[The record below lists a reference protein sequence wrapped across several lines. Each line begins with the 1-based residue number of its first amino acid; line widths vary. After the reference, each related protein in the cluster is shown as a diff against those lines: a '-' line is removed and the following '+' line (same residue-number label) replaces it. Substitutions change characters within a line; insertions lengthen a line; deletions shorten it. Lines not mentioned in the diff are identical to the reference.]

1 MRPSHFSA
9 KLAWL
14 VSCFV
19 VITTYSFSQ
28 STKVTI
34 KALTVSSSVSSD
46 GEDNYDYRVN
56 TWYNNILN
64 PNCIDFDD
72 AAKSVLHQVKADDQL
87 RVDNIF
93 LSNVSTP
100 IDFDIETWEDDGCK
114 GGCSY
119 NTDWDCGGADEA
131 HCGRRNAFPNDIQ
144 ILDLVPGNFVG
155 NNIISTACS
164 GWMIKF
170 HFAYNPVKPTLTKLE
185 YASSGN
191 PFKVYDGSQICP
203 TTSIRIS
210 VSNVHKAAHQDFI
223 TYTWEYW
230 AGEYVSVTNPEYCSD
245 PTWCS
250 GGGGGG
256 GGGGTG
262 DPVSRI
268 RSIATAS
275 GEEPPTDPPC
285 CFEPTR
291 INVPLW
297 RVYTTTTPLVSAGAL
312 VIPNVHELPGVAGIT
327 SNKSVHFR
335 TLITSNG
342 MTSLYSDPIKIT
354 VSPKPPAIGV
364 VNTDPSCSVA
374 ATGAVR
380 ITGITGM
387 GTYKYILR
395 EGNSFEPCNPAL
407 GNCNSGVNS
416 DSDISGSSETSLNI
430 PDGSYTLIVANP
442 GSTKGV
448 CASTIYPVVVNAI
461 ADNRVTNLAETDIS
475 HHGDSEGAI
484 SFQTLGGN
492 QAVLSYDLYKS
503 GPETP
508 QAWNSPTINDGT
520 KIFSGLPI
528 GTYNLTVTDG
538 GCSPPVMIKSI
549 TLTQPK
555 RVFENDAFAV
565 TNATCTSPAD
575 GAIALSV
582 QKTSGVYD
590 TSPPNTSY
598 YHYRIFRSGVSA
610 AVKELITTSPS
621 YSATDLLPGTY
632 VARVIEQG
640 GIDENGYS
648 ISFTIADPPPITVPS
663 INTTNLN
670 CFHDNSGAITV
681 SAQGGTGSFVY
692 EMTDASAVS
701 FSSTEGSFSG
711 LHAGP
716 YYLAVKQP
724 GCDDQLNYSS
734 PITLRE
740 PTDIKFSISHTD
752 LSCFESGDG
761 SVTIQ
766 SINGGTPASSPEAA
780 YNSYIWEK
788 LTNGSWQY
796 EGSSLTA
803 ELLSAGAY
811 RFSAR
816 DDKNCLKISDV
827 VDVRQPEPLSITSI
841 VAKHIVCYG
850 GKGDFV
856 LTASGGTEP
865 YNPVYSM
872 DGGATYKDIP
882 TTPSLGKGQYM
893 VGIVDQHGC
902 KITDERFQTIT
913 APDTP
918 LDFAFKQ
925 SQYNGYNISCNGL
938 NNGNVTLTA
947 SGGNGYGFE
956 GYSFTF
962 GGSTFVNSSYF
973 GHITAGT
980 YHIQVKD
987 GRGCLVNK
995 EVVFTEPSALTPVV
1009 VDKENVL
1016 CFGYTTG
1023 SLEVSSSGG
1032 VAPYRYQLNANGF
1045 QDSKLFTS
1053 LGAADYSVTV
1063 IDNNGCYTML
1073 SETIES
1079 LNPPLAVQHTIDD
1092 VSCHNGTDGAIT
1104 LEVAGG
1110 AGGYTFALNNITA
1123 PNPITGIGAGIY
1135 DVAIRDREGCLAE
1148 VNDIIITQP
1157 TPLEIDKV
1165 ILKDIQ
1171 CFGEHGAIRMATS
1184 GGVAPHKFE
1193 YELNNSS
1200 AFISFNDQSQLYE
1213 GNYSV
1218 RVVDAHNCITTHRE
1232 PLTITSPQSGLDYS
1246 FVKSDYNG
1254 FNISCRGGYNGYIT
1268 LTASG
1273 GNGSHYTGYEYAIDA
1288 QSFTAQNFMA
1298 GIYAGDHIFS
1308 LRDGRGCIVKK
1319 TIAFT
1324 EAGEEMTGS
1333 VNWKKDVTC
1342 VEHHN
1347 GEVELTTLGGVS
1359 PYSYSR
1365 DNLNFSPS
1373 NVIDSLAVGSYTL
1386 YIADANNC
1394 RTSLQTEIISLT
1406 PEMHLTESITDVSCF
1421 NGSDGSVE
1429 VFVASGKEP
1438 YHYQWNNLQ
1447 ITTQMISNV
1456 RAGGYGVTVTDDAG
1470 CVKKNTFVVN
1480 QPSFPLTASVNT
1492 TSACYAKTDGTIAVV
1507 ADGGTAPYRYSANG
1521 GLSYQNASVLNVGTG
1536 SYSINVQDSKECIT
1550 TGVATVSQRNITPE
1564 PDFLVATSRNALDT
1578 LVLIDIS
1585 VPRPD
1590 SIQWN
1595 FDSRAHV
1602 ISDDQWA
1609 PQIQFASEGKYT
1621 VNMTGY
1627 FGGCDYLL
1635 TKTLDVKPYD
1645 PSASIE
1651 KAAGYRT
1658 ILSASASPNPTRG
1671 PFTLEV
1677 QLARPSKITLLV
1689 YDVLGTIHY
1698 QDTRDRQ
1705 EQFMEEIDIS
1715 HAASGIY
1722 VLRVIAEVDAREI
1735 RLSLG
1740 K

>member
-9 KLAWL
+9 RLAWL
-14 VSCFV
+14 VLCFV
-19 VITTYSFSQ
+19 VITTHSFSQ
-28 STKVTI
+28 STKITI
-34 KALTVSSSVSSD
+34 KALTVGSSVSSD

-56 TWYNNILN
+56 TWYNNTLN
-64 PNCIDFDD
+64 PNCIDFDN
-72 AAKSVLHQVKADDQL
+72 AAKNTFLQVKADDQL
-87 RVDNIF
+87 RVDNV
-93 LSNVSTP
+93 LLANVYTP
-100 IDFDIETWEDDGCK
+100 LDFEIETWEDDGCK

-119 NTDWDCGGADEA
+119 NTDADCGGADEA
-131 HCGRRNAFPNDIQ
+131 HCGRRSAFSNDIQ

-155 NNIISTACS
+155 NNITSTSCS
-164 GWMIKF
+164 GWSIKF

-185 YASSGN
+185 YASSGS

-203 TTSIRIS
+203 TTSVRIS
-210 VSNVHKAAHQDFI
+210 VGNIHKAAHQDFI

-230 AGEYVSVTNPEYCSD
+230 AGEYVSVTNPNYCSD
-245 PTWCS
+245 PSWCS

-256 GGGGTG
+256 GGGGG
-262 DPVSRI
+262 PVSRI
-268 RSIATAS
+268 RSIPTAA
-275 GEEPPTDPPC
+275 GDEPPTDPPC

-291 INVPLW
+291 IDVPLW
-297 RVYTTTTPLVSAGAL
+297 RVYTTTTPLNNHGTL
-312 VIPNVHELPGVAGIT
+312 VIPNIHELPGVASIT
-327 SNKSVHFR
+327 SNTSVHFR
-335 TLITSNG
+335 AVITSNG
-342 MTSLYSDPIKIT
+342 MTSLYSDPIKIN
-354 VSPKPPAIGV
+354 VSPKPPTIGEV
-364 VNTDPSCSVA
+364 ITDPSCSIA
-374 ATGAVR
+374 ATGSVR
-380 ITGITGM
+380 ITGITGI

-395 EGNSFEPCNPAL
+395 EGNSFEPCNPSL

-442 GSTKGV
+442 GSTNGV
-448 CASTIYPVVVNAI
+448 CASTMYPVVVNAI
-461 ADNRVTNLAETDIS
+461 ADNSVSNLAEIDIS
-475 HHGDSEGAI
+475 HHGYSEGAI

-492 QAVLSYDLYKS
+492 QTAVAYNLYKS
-503 GPETP
+503 VPDTP
-508 QAWNSPTINDGT
+508 QSWESPTSNDGT
-520 KIFSGLPI
+520 KTFSGLPI

-538 GCSPPVMIKSI
+538 GCSPPVIIKSI

-555 RVFENDAFAV
+555 RVFEKDAFVIAH
-565 TNATCTSPAD
+565 ATCSSPAN
-575 GAIALSV
+575 GAVSLSV
-582 QKTSGVYD
+582 QKTNGVYD
-590 TSPPNTSY
+590 TSLPNTAY
-598 YHYRIFRSGVSA
+598 YHYRIFRSGVSTV
-610 AVKELITTSPS
+610 VKELITTSPS

-632 VARVIEQG
+632 VAKVIEQG

-648 ISFTIADPPPITVPS
+648 ISFTIADPSPLTVPS
-663 INTTNLN
+663 VSTINLT
-670 CFHDNSGAITV
+670 CFHDNSGAIAV

-692 EMTDASAVS
+692 ELTDAASVS
-701 FSSTEGSFSG
+701 FGSTVGSFSG

-716 YYLAVKQP
+716 YYLTVKQP

-734 PITLRE
+734 PITLSE
-740 PTDIKFSISHTD
+740 PTDISFSISHTD

-761 SVTIQ
+761 NITIRA
-766 SINGGTPASSPEAA
+766 INGGTPASSPEAP

-788 LTNGSWQY
+788 LANGSWQY

-803 ELLSAGAY
+803 GLLSAGTY

-816 DDKNCLKISDV
+816 DGKNCLKISDV
-827 VDVRQPEPLSITSI
+827 VEVRQPDPLSITSI
-841 VAKHIVCYG
+841 FAKHIVCYG

-865 YNPVYSM
+865 YYTMYST
-872 DGGATYKDIP
+872 DGGATYKNIP
-882 TTPSLGKGQYM
+882 STPSLGKGQYM

-902 KITDERFQTIT
+902 KVSDEEAHAIT

-918 LDFAFKQ
+918 LDFTFTQ
-925 SQYNGYNISCNGL
+925 SLYNGFNISCNGL
-938 NNGNVTLTA
+938 NNGNVTLMA

-956 GYSFTF
+956 GYSFSF
-962 GGSTFVNSSYF
+962 DERSFVNRSYF
-973 GHITAGT
+973 DHLTAGT
-980 YHIQVKD
+980 YQIQLKD

-995 EVVFTEPSALTPVV
+995 DVVFTEPQPLTSVV

-1016 CFGYTTG
+1016 CFGYSTG
-1023 SLEVSSSGG
+1023 SLELSTSGG
-1032 VAPYRYQLNANGF
+1032 VGPYRYQLNASGF
-1045 QDSKLFTS
+1045 QDSDLFTS
-1053 LGAADYSVTV
+1053 LGAAEYDVTV
-1063 IDNNGCYTML
+1063 IDKNGCYIML
-1073 SETIES
+1073 SEAIES
-1079 LNPPLAVQHTIDD
+1079 VNPPLEVQHTIND
-1092 VSCHNGTDGAIT
+1092 VSCYDGTDGAIA
-1104 LEVAGG
+1104 LQVAGG
-1110 AGGYTFALNNITA
+1110 AGGYSFSLNNVA
-1123 PNPITGIGAGIY
+1123 SQNPITGIGAGVY
-1135 DVAIRDREGCLAE
+1135 DVAIRDGEGCLAE
-1148 VNDIIITQP
+1148 VNGITITQP
-1157 TPLEIDKV
+1157 FPLQIDKV

-1171 CFGEHGAIRMATS
+1171 CFGEHGAINMATS
-1184 GGVAPHKFE
+1184 GGVAPHTFE
-1193 YELNNSS
+1193 YKLNNSG

-1218 RVVDAHNCITTHRE
+1218 RVVDAHNCITTHSE

-1246 FVKSDYNG
+1246 FIKSDYNG

-1268 LTASG
+1268 LMPSG
-1273 GNGSHYTGYEYAIDA
+1273 GNGNHYTGYEYAIDA
-1288 QSFTAQNFMA
+1288 QSFNASNFIE
-1298 GIYAGDHIFS
+1298 GIYAGNHIFS
-1308 LRDGRGCIVKK
+1308 LRDARGCIVRK

-1324 EAGEEMTGS
+1324 EADEEMIGS

-1342 VEHHN
+1342 VEHLN
-1347 GEVELTTLGGVS
+1347 GEVELSTSGGVS
-1359 PYSYSR
+1359 PYRYSR
-1365 DNLNFSPS
+1365 DNMNFKNS

-1406 PEMHLTESITDVSCF
+1406 PEMQLTERITDVSCF

-1429 VFVASGKEP
+1429 VFVGSGRAP
-1438 YHYQWNNLQ
+1438 YYYQWQNLQ
-1447 ITTQMISNV
+1447 ATTQKISNV
-1456 RAGGYGVTVTDDAG
+1456 RAGGYAVTVTDDAG
-1470 CVKKNTFVVN
+1470 CVKQSTFVVN

-1492 TSACYAKTDGTIAVV
+1492 TTACYAKIDGTINVV
-1507 ADGGTAPYRYSANG
+1507 ADGGTAPYRYSLDG
-1521 GLSYQNASVLNVGTG
+1521 GSSYQNASVFNVGTG
-1536 SYSINVQDSKECIT
+1536 SYTINVLDSKECVTTATASIT
-1550 TGVATVSQRNITPE
+1550 QRNITPE

-1609 PQIQFASEGKYT
+1609 PQIQFATEGKYT
-1621 VNMTGY
+1621 VNMTGF

-1635 TKTLDVKPYD
+1635 TKNLDVKPYD

-1658 ILSASASPNPTRG
+1658 IVSASVSPNPTRG

-1705 EQFMEEIDIS
+1705 EQFTEEIDIS
-1715 HAASGIY
+1715 GAASGIY
-1722 VLRVIAEVDAREI
+1722 LLRVIAEADASEI
-1735 RLSLG
+1735 RVSLG